1 VREYGK
7 IHSSFWT
14 SQDIRE
20 AGEDGRTLAAYLL
33 TSPHSNM
40 LGCFRVPLAYVSD
53 DLKWPLE
60 RVLKGFEKLSQRV
73 WLTFDKGSEWVV
85 IHKFLKWNQPENP
98 NVVRASEKLFAQIPG
113 SSNVKAILAGMIAQ
127 FEPRFS
133 VDKLAEFKPFP
144 NPFDTS
150 PKAYPKPEP
159 EPEPEPE
166 PNREPTPLS
175 LSLVEPPAEKPDD
188 VKTIFEFW
196 QKRME
201 SPRSVLD
208 ANRRGLIE
216 RALKNYSPADVCKAI
231 SGCSKSPHH
240 MGKNDRNTAYNGL
253 DLILRNSEKIE
264 SFIRMDA
271 NPPAAQGS
279 GQANGVLAHNDAVM
293 AAFLAGDA
301 SSAGDPMTIDM
312 EH

>member
-14 SQDIRE
+14 SRDIRSLS
-20 AGEDGRTLAAYLL
+20 EDGRALAAYLL

-40 LGCFRVPLAYVSD
+40 LGCFRIPVAYVSD
-53 DLKWPLE
+53 DLMWDSE
-60 RVLKGFEKLSQRV
+60 RVTKGFGELFAKGWATLSE
-73 WLTFDKGSEWVV
+73 GSNWVV

-98 NVVRASEKLFAQIPG
+98 NVVKAAEKLFDQIPDDCEA
-113 SSNVKAILAGMIAQ
+113 KPLLAWAIAE

-133 VDKLAEFKPFP
+133 AAKLARFKPFP

-150 PKAYPKPEP
+150 RKAYRKPEP
-159 EPEPEPE
+159 EPEPNQSQ
-166 PNREPTPLS
+166 NREPTSLS
-175 LSLVEPPAEKPDD
+175 LSLIDEPAEEPDA

-196 QKRME
+196 QTCMK

-216 RALKNYSPADVCKAI
+216 RALKNYSAADVCKAI

-240 MGKNDRNTAYNGL
+240 MGKNERNTVYNGL

-264 SFIRMDA
+264 SFIRMDV
-271 NPPAAQGS
+271 NPPQQANGH
-279 GQANGVLAHNDAVM
+279 ANGVLAHNDAVM
-293 AAFLAGDA
+293 AAFLAGSDPA
-301 SSAGDPMTIDM
+301 ADPMTIDM

>member
-1 VREYGK
+1 MGRIRTVKPDLFTHEDLFEAEKESGLPLRVAFIGLFTCADREGRFK
-7 IHSSFWT
+7 W
-14 SQDIRE
+14 RP
-20 AGEDGRTLAAYLL
+20 RTLKLAVL
-33 TSPHSNM
+33 PHDEVDFS
-40 LGCFRVPLAYVSD
+40 
-53 DLKWPLE
+53 
-60 RVLKGFEKLSQRV
+60 RVLDALVTRGFLVKYASATGEEIGLIP
-73 WLTFDKGSEWVV
+73 TFTKHQV
-85 IHKFLKWNQPENP
+85 IN
-98 NVVRASEKLFAQIPG
+98 
-113 SSNVKAILAGMIAQ
+113 
-127 FEPRFS
+127 
-133 VDKLAEFKPFP
+133 
-144 NPFDTS
+144 
-150 PKAYPKPEP
+150 
-159 EPEPEPE
+159 
-166 PNREPTPLS
+166 NRECASDLPPPPADLDLTRLPTRAPTRDPRVTDACPTPAQGKGREGKGKEEEGKGNTLLS
-175 LSLVEPPAEKPDD
+175 LSLVEPIAEKPDD

-196 QKRME
+196 QKRMD

-293 AAFLAGDA
+293 AAFLASDA
-301 SSAGDPMTIDM
+301 SAAGDPMTIDM